1 MFVPTRH
8 RVAVAIT
15 LLSGP
20 ALNSWR
26 RYATKPHVRRDWVMF
41 RIRMNLAFGAQ
52 GDEDDWEEIASSFRQ
67 RPLETS
73 AQYSVRFVR
82 CVIDACPVVQAD
94 STFRHLYLRGLRT
107 DCKCALLLNGCT
119 SFGMLRERVES
130 FYDLPHPAPPPPR
143 LL

>member
-1 MFVPTRH
+1 
-8 RVAVAIT
+8 
-15 LLSGP
+15 
-20 ALNSWR
+20 
-26 RYATKPHVRRDWVMF
+26 MF

-73 AQYSVRFVR
+73 AQYSVHFFR
-82 CVIDACPVVQAD
+82 CVINACPVVQAD

-119 SFGMLRERVES
+119 SFGTLRDRVES
-130 FYDLPHPAPPPPR
+130 VNDFTHPASPPPPCPINVPEEEEDEDSEEDPEEDPGEP
-143 LL
+143 LGEVVQ